1 MKRGSVVDKIS
12 FPYLRA
18 VEIIEKSS
26 CWMQIV
32 VFPPSTAGGHNGISG
47 GLQKGS
53 VIRCLSQYGHL
64 NNTVT
69 FWEIMRIHEELNYSK
84 SLWTE
89 EISGVNGDAE
99 NLTTQH

>member
-32 VFPPSTAGGHNGISG
+32 IFPLL
-47 GLQKGS
+47 LQ
-53 VIRCLSQYGHL
+53 VD
-64 NNTVT
+64 
-69 FWEIMRIHEELNYSK
+69 IMA
-84 SLWTE
+84 SL
-89 EISGVNGDAE
+89 GVYRKDP
-99 NLTTQH
+99 